1 MARYDRV
8 IPPGGEGKIILEV
21 NTKGFA
27 GNITKA
33 ARVYTN
39 DLKNKIIWIGIKA
52 FVKVPIVVSPRL
64 VFFSCFAEDTVEK
77 VVTIRAGH
85 DMPLSLNPISFPLSD
100 KVEYRIETVEKGRLF
115 RVVFTNKSGISG
127 WYNGLLKFK
136 TNYPEKPVITI
147 RVIGQIQTRNRVPR
161 SSSKGR

>member
-1 MARYDRV
+1 MALFDKV

-27 GNITKA
+27 DNITKA

-39 DLKNKIIWIGIKA
+39 DLQNKIIWIGIKA
-52 FVKVPIVVSPRL
+52 FVKVPIVVSPGL

-85 DMPLSLNPISFPLSD
+85 DMPLSLKPVSFPLSD
-100 KVEYRIETVEKGRLF
+100 KVEYRIETVEEGRLF
-115 RVVFTNKSGISG
+115 RVVFTNKTGVSG
-127 WYNGLLKFK
+127 WYNGLLKFE
-136 TNYPEKPVITI
+136 TNYPEKPVINI
-147 RVIGQIQTRNRVPR
+147 RVIGQIQTRNRVLR
-161 SSSKGR
+161 GKGR